1 MCSGNEQKLTNFELC
16 QQYFKTIAEN
26 TKTRAKLPSDIR
38 EIAKVGIV
46 KDKASDDDRLP
57 SGNHRVREA
66 QATGIVRI
74 GKEDKETNLADVL
87 TKCLPG
93 PQLRELCSR
102 VLL

>member
-1 MCSGNEQKLTNFELC
+1 MCLGNEQKLTNFELC

-57 SGNHRVREA
+57 SGIAIHSGQYSAKDYNKLKPYEKAKV
-66 QATGIVRI
+66 
-74 GKEDKETNLADVL
+74 K
-87 TKCLPG
+87 
-93 PQLRELCSR
+93 QLRKEAKEKEKSEA
-102 VLL
+102 